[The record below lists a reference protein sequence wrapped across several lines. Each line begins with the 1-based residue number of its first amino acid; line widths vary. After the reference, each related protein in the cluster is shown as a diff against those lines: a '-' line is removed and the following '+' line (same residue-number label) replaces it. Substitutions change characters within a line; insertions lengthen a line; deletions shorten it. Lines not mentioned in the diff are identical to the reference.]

1 MTDPSYIDAD
11 AATLRRT
18 FAIADGDEPDVLVVD
33 GRWSARALAADV
45 ARTWPSARELDE
57 RTSLVEVAGRR
68 AWITGAFG
76 AAQAATYAHLAVRL
90 GARAVVQVGSFG
102 GLVADWA
109 VGDVLV
115 PSSVVGRDG
124 VSRQLTRGEPV
135 IPDPSL
141 TDRLRRALAAA
152 DVSVRN
158 GTLLSTTTIAL
169 ERRSDIVRWG
179 HAGYVGVE
187 MEAAATLAVAA
198 HFGVPASAALF
209 LFDNLAAG
217 RSVFDQT
224 DDERMRCRFSRE
236 RTLRAAVASAIQ
248 SVS

>member
-11 AATLRRT
+11 AATLRRR

-124 VSRQLTRGEPV
+124 VSRQLTRGEPL

-187 MEAAATLAVAA
+187 MEAAAPSPSRPTSACPPPPRCSSSTTWLPAGASSTRPMTSGCAA
-198 HFGVPASAALF
+198 A
-209 LFDNLAAG
+209 
-217 RSVFDQT
+217 
-224 DDERMRCRFSRE
+224 SRE
-236 RTLRAAVASAIQ
+236 NARSARRSRQ
-248 SVS
+248 RSSR